1 MLTELDVP
9 PIALNAYNHRQSIP
23 PKLISESTLMSRIIV
38 LTALLGVA
46 LGVSAADSS
55 PAGRFTVGR
64 YLDLQSASAPKI
76 SPDGSQI
83 LYARTMIDKQADKY
97 QSAIWIVN
105 ADGSHHRFLAKG
117 SGAIWSADGKSIAFL
132 APGEPKGVQIFALQ
146 LGVQGPPTQLTWLTE
161 EPGNLRWSPDGK
173 WIGFTMRV
181 PDAEKWTIDL
191 PAAPEGAT
199 WAKTPRFT
207 ERLHTFR
214 DQAGFTERGWRHLFL
229 VASDGGTPR
238 QVTSGNWSV
247 GTSSFEVA
255 ISVDWEFTPDGR
267 SAIIEGYKEGD
278 PDHNDRESY
287 IYSVDLKSGA
297 VNRLTKTIGSWN
309 QPTVSPDG
317 KTVAYVGYTKTDT
330 NHVMDLWTMSADGSN
345 ATLQSQGFDR
355 EPRALRWA
363 PDGGALYFTAEDR
376 GSIHLYSWSRGKGIR
391 QLTNGAEVV
400 LNPTIGKGAIAAV
413 RSSFREPGNV
423 VLLNERRP
431 ESVQQLTHLN
441 EELLREVALANAEEI
456 WYDSSGGAKIQGW
469 IVKPPDFDP
478 ARHYPLLLEIHGGPQ
493 AMYNVQFSPQFQNFA
508 SNGYVVLFINPRGST
523 GYGTAFGDAILK
535 HYPGPDYDDLMAGV
549 DAVLKK
555 GIVDESRL
563 YVSGCS
569 GGGVLSSWM
578 ITHTN
583 RFAAAAVRCPV
594 IDWISMA
601 GETDIPFFTY
611 RFFKKPFWEDPT
623 DWLEESSLMHVGNVK
638 TPTLIMT
645 GELDRRTPIPQS
657 EEFYQAL
664 KYRGIPAALLRFDQE
679 YHGTGSKPSNWMR
692 TQLYM
697 MSWFQRYSGNPPLPA
712 PH

>member
-1 MLTELDVP
+1 
-9 PIALNAYNHRQSIP
+9 
-23 PKLISESTLMSRIIV
+23 
-38 LTALLGVA
+38 
-46 LGVSAADSS
+46 
-55 PAGRFTVGR
+55 
-64 YLDLQSASAPKI
+64 
-76 SPDGSQI
+76 
-83 LYARTMIDKQADKY
+83 
-97 QSAIWIVN
+97 
-105 ADGSHHRFLAKG
+105 
-117 SGAIWSADGKSIAFL
+117 
-132 APGEPKGVQIFALQ
+132 
-146 LGVQGPPTQLTWLTE
+146 
-161 EPGNLRWSPDGK
+161 
-173 WIGFTMRV
+173 
-181 PDAEKWTIDL
+181 
-191 PAAPEGAT
+191 
-199 WAKTPRFT
+199 
-207 ERLHTFR
+207 
-214 DQAGFTERGWRHLFL
+214 
-229 VASDGGTPR
+229 
-238 QVTSGNWSV
+238 
-247 GTSSFEVA
+247 
-255 ISVDWEFTPDGR
+255 
-267 SAIIEGYKEGD
+267 
-278 PDHNDRESY
+278 
-287 IYSVDLKSGA
+287 
-297 VNRLTKTIGSWN
+297 
-309 QPTVSPDG
+309 VSPDG

-330 NHVMDLWTMSADGSN
+330 NHVLDLWTMSVDGSN

-355 EPRALRWA
+355 EPRTLRWA
-363 PDGGALYFTAEDR
+363 PDGSALYFTAEDR
-376 GSIHLYSWSRGKGIR
+376 GSIHLYSWSHGKGIR
-391 QLTNGAEVV
+391 QLTNGPEVV

-441 EELLREVALANAEEI
+441 EELLREVPLANAEEI

-508 SNGYVVLFINPRGST
+508 ANGYVVLFINPRGST

-601 GETDIPFFTY
+601 GETDVPFFTY

-664 KYRGIPAALLRFDQE
+664 KYRGVPAALLRFDQE

-697 MSWFQRYSGNPPLPA
+697 MSWFSRYSGSPPLPA

>member
-1 MLTELDVP
+1 
-9 PIALNAYNHRQSIP
+9 
-23 PKLISESTLMSRIIV
+23 MSRTISRYTV
-38 LTALLGVA
+38 FFALLSLA
-46 LGVSAADSS
+46 LHVYAAD
-55 PAGRFTVGR
+55 PAAAGRFTVNR
-64 YLDLQSASAPKI
+64 YLDLQSANTPQI

-83 LYARTMIDKQADKY
+83 AYTRRMVDKQADKF

-105 ADGSHHRFLAKG
+105 ADGSQHRFLAKG
-117 SGAIWSADGKSIAFL
+117 GGEIWSPDGKSIAFL
-132 APGEPKGVQIFALQ
+132 AEGEPKGPQVFALH
-146 LGVQGPPTQLTWLTE
+146 LGVSGPPTQLTWLDQ

-173 WIGFTMRV
+173 WIGFTMKV
-181 PDAEKWTIDL
+181 PDPEKWALDL
-191 PAAPEGAT
+191 PAAPEGAK
-199 WAKTPRFT
+199 WANTPHYT

-238 QVTSGNWSV
+238 QVTSGTWSV
-247 GTSSFEVA
+247 GQNSFEVA
-255 ISVDWEFTPDGR
+255 TSVDWDFTPDGR

-278 PDHNDRESY
+278 PDRNDRESY
-287 IYSVDLKSGA
+287 VYSVDLKSGD
-297 VNRLTKTIGSWN
+297 VNRLTKTTGSWG
-309 QPTVSPDG
+309 QPAVAPDG

-330 NHVMDLWTMSADGSN
+330 NRVMDLWTMSVDGSN

-355 EPRALRWA
+355 EPRSLKWA
-363 PDGGALYFTAEDR
+363 PDGSALYFTAEDR
-376 GSIHLYSWSRGKGIR
+376 GSIHLYAWSRGKGIR
-391 QLTNGAEVV
+391 QLTNGPEVV
-400 LNPTIGKGAIAAV
+400 LSPTVGKGAIAAV
-413 RSSFREPGNV
+413 RSSFREPGDV
-423 VLLNERRP
+423 VLLNARRP
-431 ESVQQLTHLN
+431 ENPQRLTHLN
-441 EELLREVALANAEEI
+441 EALLRDIALASAEEI
-456 WYDSSGGAKIQGW
+456 WYDSSGGARIQGW

-478 ARHYPLLLEIHGGPQ
+478 ARRYPLLLEIHGGPQ

-508 SNGYVVLFINPRGST
+508 ANGYVVLYVNPRGST
-523 GYGTAFGDAILK
+523 GYGSAFGDAILK

-549 DAVLKK
+549 DAVIKQ
-555 GIVDESRL
+555 GMIDEARM

-569 GGGVLSSWM
+569 GGGVLSSWV
-578 ITHTN
+578 ISHTN

-601 GETDIPFFTY
+601 GETDVPFFTY

-623 DWLEESSLMHVGNVK
+623 DWLEQSSLMHVGNVK

-664 KYRGIPAALLRFDQE
+664 KYRGVPTALLRFDQE
-679 YHGTGSKPSNWMR
+679 YHGTGQIKPSNWMR

-697 MSWFQRYSGNPPLPA
+697 MSWFQRYSGSPPLPA

>member
-1 MLTELDVP
+1 
-9 PIALNAYNHRQSIP
+9 
-23 PKLISESTLMSRIIV
+23 MSRSIV
-38 LTALLGVA
+38 LIAFLCLALRVD
-46 LGVSAADSS
+46 AADSGA
-55 PAGRFTVGR
+55 AGRFTVGR
-64 YLDLQSASAPKI
+64 YLDLQSATASQI

-83 LYARTMIDKQADKY
+83 LYTRRMIDKQADKY

-117 SGAIWSADGKSIAFL
+117 SGGVWSSDGKSIAFL
-132 APGEPKGVQIFALQ
+132 AEGEPKGPQIFALQ
-146 LGVQGPPTQLTWLTE
+146 LGVSGPPSQLTWLTE

-173 WIGFTMRV
+173 WIGFTMKV
-181 PDAEKWTIDL
+181 PDTEKWAIEL
-191 PAAPEGAT
+191 PAAPEGAN
-199 WAKTPRFT
+199 WAKAPRYT
-207 ERLHTFR
+207 ERLHSFR
-214 DQAGFTERGWRHLFL
+214 DQAGFTERAWRHLFL

-238 QVTSGNWSV
+238 QVTSGNWNV
-247 GTSSFEVA
+247 GQNSFEVA
-255 ISVDWEFTPDGR
+255 TSVDWDFAPDGR
-267 SAIIEGYKEGD
+267 TVFIEGYKEGD

-297 VNRLTKTIGSWN
+297 VNRLTKTAGSWE
-309 QPTVSPDG
+309 QPAVSPDG
-317 KTVAYVGYTKTDT
+317 KTLAYVGYTKTDT
-330 NHVMDLWTMSADGSN
+330 NRVMDLWTMSADGSN
-345 ATLQSQGFDR
+345 ATLRSQGFDR
-355 EPRALRWA
+355 EPRGLKWAL
-363 PDGGALYFTAEDR
+363 DGSELYFTAEDR
-376 GSIHLYSWSRGKGIR
+376 GSIHLYSWSAGKGIR
-391 QLTNGAEVV
+391 QLTSGPEV
-400 LNPTIGKGAIAAV
+400 LLSPTVSKGAIAAV
-413 RSSFREPGNV
+413 RSSFRVPGDV
-423 VLLNERRP
+423 VLLNARRP

-441 EELLREVALANAEEI
+441 TELLREVALANAEEI

-478 ARHYPLLLEIHGGPQ
+478 ARRYPLLLEIHGGPQ
-493 AMYNVQFSPQFQNFA
+493 AMFNVQFSPQFQNFA
-508 SNGYVVLFINPRGST
+508 ANGYVVLYVNPRGST
-523 GYGTAFGDAILK
+523 GYGSAFGDAILK

-549 DAVLKK
+549 DAVLKQ
-555 GIVDESRL
+555 GIVDESRM

-569 GGGVLSSWM
+569 GGGVLSSWV
-578 ITHTN
+578 ISHTN

-594 IDWISMA
+594 TDWISMA

-623 DWLEESSLMHVGNVK
+623 DWLEQSSLMHVGNVK

-664 KYRGIPAALLRFDQE
+664 KYRGVPAALLRFDQE

>member
-1 MLTELDVP
+1 MK
-9 PIALNAYNHRQSIP
+9 R
-23 PKLISESTLMSRIIV
+23 RIV
-38 LTALLGVA
+38 LIAFLSVA
-46 LGVSAADSS
+46 LRVNAADS
-55 PAGRFTVGR
+55 PATGQFTVGR
-64 YLDLQSASAPKI
+64 YLDLQSAGAPQI

-83 LYARTMIDKQADKY
+83 LYTRRMIDKQADKY

-117 SGAIWSADGKSIAFL
+117 SGEVWSADGKSFAFL
-132 APGEPKGVQIFALQ
+132 AEGEPKGMQIFAMQ
-146 LGVQGPPTQLTWLTE
+146 LGVSGPPSQLTWLTE

-173 WIGFTMRV
+173 WIGFTMKV
-181 PDAEKWTIDL
+181 PDTEKWAVDL
-191 PAAPEGAT
+191 PTAPEDAK
-199 WAKTPRFT
+199 WAKAPRYT

-214 DQAGFTERGWRHLFL
+214 DQAGFTERAWRHLFL
-229 VASDGGTPR
+229 VASDGGAPR

-247 GTSSFEVA
+247 GSSSFEVA
-255 ISVDWEFTPDGR
+255 TSVEWEFMPDGR
-267 SAIIEGYKEGD
+267 SAVIEGYKEGD
-278 PDHNDRESY
+278 PDRNDRESY
-287 IYSVDLKSGA
+287 IYSVDLKGGTLT
-297 VNRLTKTIGSWN
+297 RLTKTIGSWA
-309 QPTVSPDG
+309 QPAVSPDG

-330 NHVMDLWTMSADGSN
+330 NHVMDLWTMSADGGN
-345 ATLQSQGFDR
+345 ATLQSEGFDR
-355 EPRALRWA
+355 EPRGLKWA
-363 PDGGALYFTAEDR
+363 PDGSALYFTAEDR
-376 GSIHLYSWSRGKGIR
+376 GSIHLYSWARGKGIR
-391 QLTNGAEVV
+391 QLTNGPEVL
-400 LNPTIGKGAIAAV
+400 LNPTIGKGAIAAI
-413 RSSFREPGNV
+413 RSSFRAPGDV
-423 VLLNERRP
+423 VLLNARRP

-469 IVKPPDFDP
+469 IVKPPNFDR
-478 ARHYPLLLEIHGGPQ
+478 ARRYPLLLEIHGGPQ

-508 SNGYVVLFINPRGST
+508 ANGYVVLYVNPRGST
-523 GYGTAFGDAILK
+523 GYGSAFGDAILK

-549 DAVLKK
+549 DAVLKQ
-555 GIVDESRL
+555 GIIDDSRM

-569 GGGVLSSWM
+569 GGGVLSSWV
-578 ITHTN
+578 ISHTN

-601 GETDIPFFTY
+601 GETDVPFFTY

-623 DWLEESSLMHVGNVK
+623 DWLEQSSLMHVGNVK

-664 KYRGIPAALLRFDQE
+664 KYRGVPAALLRFDQE

-697 MSWFQRYSGNPPLPA
+697 MSWFQRFSGTPPLPA

>member
-1 MLTELDVP
+1 MNRITV
-9 PIALNAYNHRQSIP
+9 
-23 PKLISESTLMSRIIV
+23 LIV
-38 LTALLGVA
+38 LLGVA
-46 LGVSAADSS
+46 LRVGAADSG
-55 PAGRFTVGR
+55 ATGRFTVGR
-64 YLDLQSASAPKI
+64 YLDLQSASAPQI
-76 SPDGSQI
+76 SPDGSQV
-83 LYARTMIDKQADKY
+83 LYTRTMIDKQADKY

-117 SGAIWSADGKSIAFL
+117 GGAVWSPDGKSIAFL
-132 APGEPKGVQIFALQ
+132 APGEPKGAQVFVLQ
-146 LGVQGPPTQLTWLTE
+146 LGVQGPPTQLTSLTE
-161 EPGNLRWSPDGK
+161 DPGNLRWSPDGK
-173 WIGFTMRV
+173 WIGFTMKV

-199 WAKTPRFT
+199 WAKTPRYT
-207 ERLHTFR
+207 ERLHTYR

-229 VASDGGTPR
+229 VASDGGGPR

-247 GTSSFEVA
+247 GASAFEVA
-255 ISVDWEFTPDGR
+255 ITVDWEFTPDGR
-267 SAIIEGYKEGD
+267 SVIIEGYKEGD
-278 PDHNDRESY
+278 PDRNDREGY

-297 VNRLTKTIGSWN
+297 VSRLTKRKGSWG
-309 QPTVSPDG
+309 QPAVSPDG
-317 KTVAYVGYTKTDT
+317 KTIAYVGYTKTDT
-330 NHVMDLWTMSADGSN
+330 NHVMDLWTMSVDGSN
-345 ATLQSQGFDR
+345 ATMQSQGFDR
-355 EPRALRWA
+355 EPRGLKWA

-376 GSIHLYSWSRGKGIR
+376 GSIHLYSWSRGKGIH
-391 QLTNGAEVV
+391 QLTNGPEVV
-400 LNPTIGKGAIAAV
+400 LSPTIGKGAIAAV

-441 EELLREVALANAEEI
+441 NALLREGPFSNAEEI
-456 WYDSSGGAKIQGW
+456 WYDSSGGAKIKGW

-478 ARHYPLLLEIHGGPQ
+478 AHHYPLLLEIHGGPQ
-493 AMYNVQFSPQFQNFA
+493 GMYNVGFSPQFQNFA
-508 SNGYVVLFINPRGST
+508 ANGYVVLFINPRGST

-555 GIVDESRL
+555 GNVDESRL

-569 GGGVLSSWM
+569 GGGVLSSCL

-583 RFAAAAVRCPV
+583 RFAAGAVRCPV

-601 GETDIPFFTY
+601 GGTAVPFFPY
-611 RFFKKPFWEDPT
+611 RFFKKPFWE
-623 DWLEESSLMHVGNVK
+623 
-638 TPTLIMT
+638 
-645 GELDRRTPIPQS
+645 DRRTPIPQS

-664 KYRGIPAALLRFDQE
+664 KYRGVPAAMLRFDQE

-697 MSWFQRYSGNPPLPA
+697 MSWFARYSGNPPLPA